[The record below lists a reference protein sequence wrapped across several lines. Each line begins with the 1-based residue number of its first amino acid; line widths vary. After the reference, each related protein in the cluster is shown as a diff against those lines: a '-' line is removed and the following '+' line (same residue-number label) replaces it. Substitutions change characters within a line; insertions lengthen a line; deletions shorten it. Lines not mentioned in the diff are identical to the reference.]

1 MPDSRVKR
9 IFLVF
14 GTRPEAIK
22 MAPLVMELDRQR
34 DRFETRICV
43 TAQHR
48 MMLDQVL
55 NFFKIRPDYDLDLM
69 KPSQDHSELAAS
81 VLQKMGPVFDDF
93 NPDLLL
99 VQGDT
104 TTAVATA
111 LAAFYRGI
119 GVGHVEAGLR
129 TWNMQAPF
137 PEEMN
142 RQVISRIAK
151 YHFAPTEKSKE
162 NLLREGTDE
171 AMILVTGNT
180 VVDALK
186 WTLERVD
193 TDAGEEILDIGYRIS
208 GKPFILV
215 TGHRRENLGEGIDH
229 LCEALAELAATT
241 GYAIVYPVHLN
252 PEVHDPVYSRL
263 RGIDEIHLIPPVSY
277 PAFVWLMKE
286 CRFILTDS
294 GGIQEEATVLGK
306 QVLVMREA
314 TERPEALETGLV
326 KLVGT
331 DPEEIVKMCKQV
343 ISSGIH
349 TRGPVCN
356 PFGDGSAALRI
367 VKYLQDL

>member
-1 MPDSRVKR
+1 MPDPGIKR
-9 IFLVF
+9 ILLVF

-22 MAPLVMELDRQR
+22 MAPLVMELGKHP
-34 DRFETRICV
+34 DRFETRVCV

-48 MMLDQVL
+48 AMLDQVIG
-55 NFFKIRPDYDLDLM
+55 FFNIRPDYDLDLM
-69 KPSQDHSELAAS
+69 KPSQDHGELAAS
-81 VLQKMGPVFDDF
+81 VLTGIGPVFDDF
-93 NPDLLL
+93 NPDLVL

-104 TTAVATA
+104 TTAVAAA

-142 RQVISRIAK
+142 RQVISRIAR

-171 AMILVTGNT
+171 ANILVTGNT

-186 WTLERVD
+186 WTLD
-193 TDAGEEILDIGYRIS
+193 KASTFAKEEILDIGYRKS

-229 LCEALAELAATT
+229 LCEALAELAAGTD
-241 GYAIVYPVHLN
+241 YAIVYPVHLN

-263 RGIDEIHLIPPVSY
+263 QGIEGIHLIPPVSY

-286 CRFILTDS
+286 CSFILTDS

-306 QVLVMREA
+306 QVLVMREF
-314 TERPEALETGLV
+314 TERPEALETGLAR
-326 KLVGT
+326 LVGT
-331 DPEEIVKMCKQV
+331 DPERIVKMCSELVSDGILKQG
-343 ISSGIH
+343 SA
-349 TRGPVCN
+349 CN
-356 PFGDGSAALRI
+356 PFGDGSAALQI